1 MFINFFFSL
10 SLSLIICSV
19 CFETFVYNAI
29 CYVCGT
35 RQSYIIFETVY
46 MLEESPCS
54 ICGKQVN
61 TDGVFCNSCNLWVHP
76 DCNHLGEVEFK
87 ILIDSDD
94 SEPWSCIKCN
104 LNALNH
110 ADNRCE
116 YFDAESFNSHNFE
129 NKHLSFLH
137 LNISSLDKHFD
148 NFDTFLQSINH
159 CFKVIG
165 LTETRINFVD

>member
-1 MFINFFFSL
+1 MILLNFSQMMSIFAKQSSTINCYYILSCYQFVFFYAIYLLSVYKLFFFFS
-10 SLSLIICSV
+10 SLFIIICSV

-76 DCNHLGEVEFK
+76 DCHHLGEVEFK

-94 SEPWSCIKCN
+94 FEPWSCIKCN
-104 LNALNH
+104 LNALN
-110 ADNRCE
+110 
-116 YFDAESFNSHNFE
+116 YY
-129 NKHLSFLH
+129 
-137 LNISSLDKHFD
+137 
-148 NFDTFLQSINH
+148 QS
-159 CFKVIG
+159 
-165 LTETRINFVD
+165 